1 MEPQKNF
8 DNLFG
13 LKFIHCDHI
22 MNADFYADP
31 KIEDIPLYKGNVFL
45 GGVFTFKPQIMNGF
59 KITAVLSI
67 IDEMM
72 FKRDKIK

>member
-1 MEPQKNF
+1 MQPQNNV
-8 DNLFG
+8 DNLFD
-13 LKFIHCDHI
+13 LKVIHCDHI
-22 MNADFYADP
+22 INVDFFANP
-31 KIEDIPLYKGNVFL
+31 QIEDIPLHKGNLFL
-45 GGVFTFKPQIMNGF
+45 GGVFTFKPQIINGF